1 MHKLL
6 LIATLVISSNVSFS
20 QAINN
25 PESVEY
31 DAANERYLVSN
42 RANPIS
48 IQSLV
53 PGQAPTLF
61 ATGVS
66 SPAGLEILNGK
77 LWVCD
82 GGNMKSFD
90 LSTGTLVDNIAVGG
104 TFLNGITSDGVEI
117 LYVSDF
123 SAKKIYKINTTTL
136 VFTEIVANTV
146 STPNGMWYDG
156 VNNRVLFVNWGTNA
170 PIKAMDLTT
179 YAVTTAATTTLG
191 SCDGIARDGAGNYF
205 VSAWTQ
211 NAVYKFDSNLANPVA
226 VVPLLT
232 QPADIFYNTLNDTLV
247 VPQTSADIV
256 TFHNFSTASLNE
268 HAEKLNLNL
277 KLFPNPANEKLNLSF
292 ELDHSTDVSFK
303 ITTLNGQTV
312 SETNFGTIENGSH
325 VFTVDVAE
333 LAVGAYLYILGGKD
347 FRQTG
352 TISIVR

>member
-6 LIATLVISSNVSFS
+6 LITTLVLTSNVSFS
-20 QAINN
+20 QVINN

-48 IQSLV
+48 IQALV
-53 PGQAPTLF
+53 PGQTPTLF

-66 SPAGLEILNGK
+66 SPAGLEILNNK

-82 GGNMKSFD
+82 GGSMKSFD

-104 TFLNGITSDGVEI
+104 TFLNGITSDGVEM

-123 SAKKIYKINTTTL
+123 TAKKIYKINTTTL
-136 VFTEIVANTV
+136 AFTEIVANTV

-156 VNNRVLFVNWGTNA
+156 ANNRVLFVNWGTNA

-179 YAVTTAATTTLG
+179 YNVTTAATTSLG

-226 VVPLLT
+226 VVTGLT
-232 QPADIFYNTLNDTLV
+232 QPADIYYNVANDTLV
-247 VPQTSADIV
+247 VPQTSADLV

-268 HAEKLNLNL
+268 HATKLEL
-277 KLFPNPANEKLNLSF
+277 KLFPNPANEKINLSF
-292 ELDHSTDVSFK
+292 KLENSSDINLK
-303 ITTLNGQTV
+303 ITTLNGQIV
-312 SETNFGTIENGSH
+312 SETAFGTIESGSH
-325 VFTVDVAE
+325 VFAVDVAE
-333 LAVGAYLYILGGKD
+333 LTVGAYLYTLEGKD

-352 TISIVR
+352 TVSIVR